1 MLDES
6 DKLNYDWTKGYIM
19 PQELVDIICESRL
32 GEDREVYD
40 DNEDSDEEDGGSD
53 EAETGNVEID
63 NLLDVMY
70 EEGDE
75 GEE

>member
-1 MLDES
+1 
-6 DKLNYDWTKGYIM
+6 M

-40 DNEDSDEEDGGSD
+40 VNEDSNEEDRGSD
-53 EAETGNVEID
+53 EAGTVNVEID

-70 EEGDE
+70 EDSDE
-75 GEE
+75 GED

>member
-1 MLDES
+1 
-6 DKLNYDWTKGYIM
+6 M

-32 GEDREVYD
+32 GEDRKVYD
-40 DNEDSDEEDGGSD
+40 NNEDNDEEDGGSD
-53 EAETGNVEID
+53 EAETDDFEID

-75 GEE
+75 SED